1 MRDFNTAGPIIAE
14 DHYHIPPLERLDLEE
29 VLRLIERKRY
39 FVLHAPRQTGKTT
52 ALLALMERLNGGG
65 HYRCVYINV
74 EIGQSAREDVGA
86 AMRAILRTLAQ
97 EEEAVLGSAHLRGIW
112 PDALDAGGPH
122 GALQES
128 LARWA
133 DAEEKPLVLLIDE
146 IDALIGD
153 TLIAVLRQLRAGY
166 PKRPRRY
173 PHSVVLCGVRD
184 VRDYRIW
191 SSAEN
196 SVVLGGSAFN
206 VKARSLRL
214 GDFSKAQTHA
224 LLRQHTEATEQQFHE
239 DALAEVWCRTRGQPW
254 LVNALAAEA
263 CFHSRAGRN
272 RRQHITKDAIRD
284 AVEQLVLRR
293 ETHLDQLARQLED
306 ERVRRVIEPLLC
318 SDAGIEDVAADDIE
332 YVRDLG
338 LVGRHDPVAIA
349 NPIYREVVPRQLTHA
364 AQAMLPLD
372 APWYVGEDGRLRMDE
387 LMRGFQD
394 FFRQHSAHWV
404 ERFQYRE
411 AGPQLLLQAFLQRIV
426 NSRGRIER
434 EYGVGRGRTDL
445 TIFWPAA
452 AGGAERRIVI
462 ECKLIRRSREYTIRE
477 ALGQISAYMDAC
489 DADEGH
495 LALFDRDPGR
505 PWQEKIFREERPAPA
520 GTIVA
525 WGM

>member
-14 DHYHIPPLERLDLEE
+14 DHYHIPPLERLDLDE
-29 VLRLIERKRY
+29 VLHLIERKRY

-52 ALLALMERLNGGG
+52 TLLALMDRLNDGGR
-65 HYRCVYINV
+65 YRCVYINV

-86 AMRAILRTLAQ
+86 AMRAILRSLAR
-97 EEEAVLGSAHLRGIW
+97 EEESALGTTHLHGIW
-112 PDALDAGGPH
+112 PEALDAAGPH

-128 LARWA
+128 LACWA
-133 DAEEKPLVLLIDE
+133 EAEERPLVLFIDE
-146 IDALIGD
+146 ADALVGD
-153 TLIAVLRQLRAGY
+153 TLIAMLRQLRAGY
-166 PKRPRRY
+166 PGRPGGF
-173 PHSVVLCGVRD
+173 PHSIVLCGVRD

-196 SVVLGGSAFN
+196 ALVLGGSAFN
-206 VKARSLRL
+206 VKTRSLRL
-214 GDFSKAQTHA
+214 GDFSEAQTHD
-224 LLRQHTEATEQQFHE
+224 LLRQHTDATGQQFHE
-239 DALAEVWCRTRGQPW
+239 EALAEVWWRTRGQPW
-254 LVNALAAEA
+254 LVNALADEA
-263 CFHSRAGRN
+263 CFHSQAGRD
-272 RRQHITKDAIRD
+272 RSQPITQDAIRD

-293 ETHLDQLARQLED
+293 ETHLDHLARQLQE
-306 ERVRRVIEPLLC
+306 ERVRSVIEPLLC
-318 SDAGIEDVAADDIE
+318 GDASIENIADDDIE

-338 LVGRHDPVAIA
+338 LVGRDDPVAIA

-364 AQAMLPLD
+364 TQAMLPLD
-372 APWYVGEDGRLRMDE
+372 APWYVGPDGQLRMDD

-394 FFRQHSAHWV
+394 FFRQHSAHWI

-452 AGGAERRIVI
+452 SGRAERRIVI
-462 ECKLIRRSREYTIRE
+462 ECKLIRGSRERTMRE
-477 ALGQISAYMDAC
+477 ALDQISAYMDAC
-489 DADEGH
+489 NADEGH
-495 LALFDRDPGR
+495 LALFDRDPDK
-505 PWQEKIFREERPAPA
+505 PWREKIFRQERQAPA
-520 GTIVA
+520 GAIVA

>member
-1 MRDFNTAGPIIAE
+1 MRDFNIAGPIIAE

-29 VLRLIERKRY
+29 VLRLIERKLY

-52 ALLALMERLNGGG
+52 ALLALMERLNSGER
-65 HYRCVYINV
+65 YRCVYINV

-86 AMRAILRTLAQ
+86 AMRAILRALAQ

-122 GALQES
+122 NALQES
-128 LARWA
+128 LSRWA
-133 DAEEKPLVLLIDE
+133 EAEEKPLVLFIDE
-146 IDALIGD
+146 IDALVGD

-173 PHSVVLCGVRD
+173 PHSIVLCGVRD

-196 SVVLGGSAFN
+196 AVVLGVSAFN

-214 GDFSKAQTHA
+214 GDFSKAQTFA

-239 DALAEVWCRTRGQPW
+239 DALEEVWRQTSGQPW
-254 LVNALAAEA
+254 LVNALADEA
-263 CFHSRAGRN
+263 CFRSEAGRD
-272 RRQHITKDAIRD
+272 RHQPITQSAIRD

-318 SDAGIEDVAADDIE
+318 GDAGLENIADDDIE

-338 LVGRHDPVAIA
+338 LVSRQDPVAIA

-364 AQAMLPLD
+364 AQAMLPVD
-372 APWYVGEDGRLRMDE
+372 APWYVASDGGLRMDA

-404 ERFQYRE
+404 EGFQYRE

-452 AGGAERRIVI
+452 AGRPERRIVI
-462 ECKLIRRSREYTIRE
+462 ECKLIRGSREHTMRE
-477 ALGQISAYMDAC
+477 ALGQISTYMNAC
-489 DADEGH
+489 NADEGH
-495 LALFDRDPGR
+495 LALFDRDPDK
-505 PWQEKIFREERPAPA
+505 PWGEKIFREERQAPA
-520 GTIVA
+520 GAIVA

>member
-14 DHYHIPPLERLDLEE
+14 DHYHIPPLERLNLEE

-52 ALLALMERLNGGG
+52 ALLALMEWLNGRG

-86 AMRAILRTLAQ
+86 AMRALLRTLAQ
-97 EEEAVLGSAHLRGIW
+97 EEEAALGSTHLRGIW

-133 DAEEKPLVLLIDE
+133 EAEEKPLVLLLDE

-173 PHSVVLCGVRD
+173 PHSIVLCGVRD

-191 SSAEN
+191 SSTEN
-196 SVVLGGSAFN
+196 AVVLGGSAFN

-214 GDFSKAQTHA
+214 GDFSKAQTHT
-224 LLRQHTEATEQQFHE
+224 LLRQHTDATEQQFHDE
-239 DALAEVWCRTRGQPW
+239 ALDEVWRRTRGQPW
-254 LVNALAAEA
+254 LVNALADEA
-263 CFHSRAGRN
+263 CFHSQAGRD
-272 RRQHITKDAIRD
+272 RRQPITKDAIRD
-284 AVEQLVLRR
+284 AVEQLVLRG

-318 SDAGIEDVAADDIE
+318 GDAGIENVAADDIE

-338 LVGRHDPVAIA
+338 LVSRQDPVAIA

-372 APWYVGEDGRLRMDE
+372 APWYIGPDGRLRMDE

-426 NSRGRIER
+426 NSHGRIER

-445 TIFWPAA
+445 TIFWPATPSHA
-452 AGGAERRIVI
+452 KRRIVI
-462 ECKLIRRSREYTIRE
+462 ECKLIRGSREHTIRE
-477 ALGQISAYMDAC
+477 ALGQISTYMDAC
-489 DADEGH
+489 DANEGH
-495 LALFDRDPGR
+495 LALFDRDPDKS
-505 PWQEKIFREERPAPA
+505 WQEKIFHEERQASA

>member
-29 VLRLIERKRY
+29 VLRLIERKHY

-52 ALLALMERLNGGG
+52 ALLALMEWLNGGG
-65 HYRCVYINV
+65 RYRCVYINV

-97 EEEAVLGSAHLRGIW
+97 EEEAALGSAHLRGIW

-133 DAEEKPLVLLIDE
+133 EAEEKPLVLFIDE
-146 IDALIGD
+146 IDALVGD

-166 PKRPRRY
+166 PRRPHRY
-173 PHSVVLCGVRD
+173 PHSIVLCGVRD

-191 SSAEN
+191 SNAEN
-196 SVVLGGSAFN
+196 AVVLGGSAFN
-206 VKARSLRL
+206 VKTRSLRL
-214 GDFSKAQTHA
+214 GDFTKAQTHA
-224 LLRQHTEATEQQFHE
+224 LLGQHTDATGQQFHE
-239 DALAEVWCRTRGQPW
+239 EALEEVWCRTRGQPW
-254 LVNALAAEA
+254 LVNALGDEA
-263 CFHSRAGRN
+263 CFRNEAGRD
-272 RRQHITKDAIRD
+272 RRQPITKAAISD
-284 AVEQLVLRR
+284 AVEQLVLRG

-318 SDAGIEDVAADDIE
+318 GDAGIEDVPADDIE

-338 LVGRHDPVAIA
+338 LISRDDPVAIA

-372 APWYVGEDGRLRMDE
+372 APWYVGADGELRMDA

-394 FFRQHSAHWV
+394 FFRQHSEHWV

-411 AGPQLLLQAFLQRIV
+411 AGPQLLLQAFLQRVV

-445 TIFWPAA
+445 TIFWPA
-452 AGGAERRIVI
+452 GSGREERRIVI
-462 ECKLIRRSREYTIRE
+462 ECKLIRGSREHTIRE
-477 ALGQISAYMDAC
+477 ALGQISAYMDGC
-489 DADEGH
+489 DANEGH
-495 LALFDRDPGR
+495 LALFDRDPDK
-505 PWQEKIFREERPAPA
+505 PWQEKIFREERPASA